1 MKPRHCPL
9 RSTLAATAPLVV
21 LVLALLAGCGA
32 KDEAKRAAPPGGAMP
47 PPPAVGVVAVA
58 PQVVALQTELPG
70 RVEPVRVAQVR
81 ARVNGVVLKRQFVE
95 GSEVRAG
102 QPLFLID
109 PAPYQAALD
118 SARAQLA
125 RAEANLA
132 QARATAERYKP
143 LAAAQA
149 ISQQDYAN
157 ALASQQSAEADV
169 AAGRAALQS
178 ARINLGY
185 AQVTAPIAG
194 RVGRAL
200 VTEGALVSAAEAT
213 QLALVQQIDTVYV
226 NLTQSSAEV
235 LRLRRAM
242 EAGQLRRTG
251 GDAVAVHVLL
261 EDGSPLPRPG
271 RLLFSDLSVDTTS
284 GQVTL
289 RAEVPNPDGLLLPGQ
304 YVRVR
309 LAQARATAERYKP
322 LAAAQAI
329 SQQDYANAL
338 AAQQSAAADVA
349 AGRAAVQAAAI
360 NLGYAQVTAPIAG
373 RIGRA
378 LVTEGAL
385 VSAAEATQL
394 ALIQQTSTV
403 YVNFTQSSGELLRL
417 RRAMAG
423 KQLRRAGG
431 DAVAV
436 RVVLDD
442 GSELPR
448 PGKLLFSD
456 VSVDASS
463 GQVTLRAEV
472 PNAEGLLLPGQ
483 YVRVRLSQAELPAG
497 FLLPQQAVTRSAQGD
512 TVLVVGEGNKP
523 APRLVT
529 VSSSQNGQWI
539 VTDGLKAGDRVIV
552 DGFQKLA
559 MIPPGAPVSP
569 VPWQPPGSAPAGSA
583 APASAAAS
591 AAAPVRR

>member
-1 MKPRHCPL
+1 VKPRHLPF
-9 RSTLAATAPLVV
+9 RSPLAAAAPLV
-21 LVLALLAGCGA
+21 LLALALLAGCGA
-32 KDEAKRAAPPGGAMP
+32 KDDAKGAAPPGGVMP
-47 PPPAVGVVAVA
+47 PPPAVGVVTVA

-81 ARVNGVVLKRQFVE
+81 ARVNGVVLQRQFVE

-118 SARAQLA
+118 TAKAQLA
-125 RAEANLA
+125 RAQASLA
-132 QARATAERYKP
+132 QTTATVERYRP
-143 LAAAQA
+143 LAAANA
-149 ISQQDYAN
+149 ISQQ
-157 ALASQQSAEADV
+157 E
-169 AAGRAALQS
+169 
-178 ARINLGY
+178 
-185 AQVTAPIAG
+185 
-194 RVGRAL
+194 
-200 VTEGALVSAAEAT
+200 
-213 QLALVQQIDTVYV
+213 YV
-226 NLTQSSAEV
+226 N
-235 LRLRRAM
+235 
-242 EAGQLRRTG
+242 
-251 GDAVAVHVLL
+251 
-261 EDGSPLPRPG
+261 
-271 RLLFSDLSVDTTS
+271 
-284 GQVTL
+284 
-289 RAEVPNPDGLLLPGQ
+289 
-304 YVRVR
+304 
-309 LAQARATAERYKP
+309 AQAAQKTAE
-322 LAAAQAI
+322 
-329 SQQDYANAL
+329 
-338 AAQQSAAADVA
+338 ADVA

-394 ALIQQTSTV
+394 ALIQQISTV

-417 RRAMAG
+417 RRAAAANP
-423 KQLRRAGG
+423 LRRPG

-436 RVVLDD
+436 RVLLDD

-456 VSVDASS
+456 LSVDASS

-472 PNAEGLLLPGQ
+472 PNPEGLLLPGQ

-497 FLLPQQAVTRSAQGD
+497 YLLPQQAVTRSAQGD

-523 APRLVT
+523 SPRPVT
-529 VSSSQNGQWI
+529 VSSSQNGLWI
-539 VTDGLKAGDRVIV
+539 VTDGLKPGERVIV

-559 MIPPGAPVSP
+559 MMPPGAPVSP
-569 VPWQPPGSAPAGSA
+569 VPWQPPGSAPAASA

-591 AAAPVRR
+591 AAAAPVRR